1 MKIFDVIKIGFI
13 CSAIAICICGC
24 KISQQEYRGFEV
36 GEIRQTEVD
45 SYVRFGYAT
54 FIWQNPRDWQEMG
67 DLMSFPKKLDDEDKE
82 KITLLKRN
90 GSLEMERDFYNHSG
104 GMIYFIPK
112 GTTYEI
118 DKIYTVYPSQWE
130 TGSSTYIEIKFTN
143 GPLKDKK
150 ADLTLWAYPS
160 SKTLNASKHKLD
172 GKDAQSGEVRDPLST
187 PCGIFPGMQTPLQ
200 LAVGT
205 WGLFNPKGTTVYGL
219 SLNLA
224 QSRLENCYGISI
236 SPLMNANVNQYGVS
250 AGLINANQNTHG
262 LSIGQCNAFEV
273 NYGVSVGVFNLQIP
287 KFEKGNKP
295 KMNFLQIGLFNFAD
309 SGCQIGLL
317 NCNETAKIRIL
328 PFFNFSPFPEN
339 SGTDK
344 K

>member
-13 CSAIAICICGC
+13 CSAIAICLCGC
-24 KISQQEYRGFEV
+24 KISQQEYWGYEV
-36 GEIRQTEVD
+36 GEIRQTEAD
-45 SYVRFGYAT
+45 SYVLFGYAT

-67 DLMSFPKKLDDEDKE
+67 RAYSFPAKIFDRDKE
-82 KITLLKRN
+82 NLTLLKN
-90 GSLEMERDFYNHSG
+90 KGFIEMERDFRNNSG

-112 GTTYEI
+112 GTIYEI
-118 DKIYTVYPSQWE
+118 DKIYTLYPEKWSS
-130 TGSSTYIEIKFTN
+130 GRSTYIEITFTN

-150 ADLTLWAYPS
+150 ALLTWAYPS

-187 PCGIFPGMQTPLQ
+187 PCGIFPGMPTPLQ
-200 LAVGT
+200 LTLGP
-205 WGLFNPKGTTVYGL
+205 WGLFDPARTTVYGL

-224 QSRLENCYGISI
+224 QSRLENCYGISVA
-236 SPLMNANVNQYGVS
+236 LMNANTNQYGVS

-262 LSIGQCNAFEV
+262 LSVGQSNAFEV

>member
-90 GSLEMERDFYNHSG
+90 GSLEMKRDFRNNSG

-118 DKIYTVYPSQWE
+118 DKIYTLYPEKWS
-130 TGSSTYIEIKFTN
+130 TGTSTYIEIKFTN

-150 ADLTLWAYPS
+150 ADLTLWANPNS
-160 SKTLNASKHKLD
+160 TKLYAPPR
-172 GKDAQSGEVRDPLST
+172 KKSHSEAQKNVSDT
-187 PCGIFPGMQTPLQ
+187 YGIFPGMPTPLQ
-200 LAVGT
+200 LALGS
-205 WGLFNPKGTTVYGL
+205 WGLFDPAGTTVYGL
-219 SLNLA
+219 SLNLTKGK
-224 QSRLENCYGISI
+224 LKNCYGISI
-236 SPLMNANVNQYGVS
+236 SPLMNVNTNQYGVS
-250 AGLINANQNTHG
+250 AGLINGNQNTHG
-262 LSIGQCNAFEV
+262 LSVGQCNAFEV

-317 NCNETAKIRIL
+317 NCNETAKFRIL
-328 PFFNFSPFPEN
+328 PFFNFSSFPKNTEKEKT
-339 SGTDK
+339 GK
-344 K
+344 

>member
-24 KISQQEYRGFEV
+24 ISQQEYRGYEV

-45 SYVRFGYAT
+45 SYVCFGYAT

-90 GSLEMERDFYNHSG
+90 GSLEMERDFYNNSG

-118 DKIYTVYPSQWE
+118 DKIYTLYPEEWD
-130 TGSSTYIEIKFTN
+130 TGRSTYIEIKFTN

-150 ADLTLWAYPS
+150 ANLFWAPKSARLYAPPRKKS
-160 SKTLNASKHKLD
+160 HSESQKNV
-172 GKDAQSGEVRDPLST
+172 SGTYGV
-187 PCGIFPGMQTPLQ
+187 FPGMPTPLQ
-200 LAVGT
+200 LALGP
-205 WGLFNPKGTTVYGL
+205 WGLFDPARTTVYGL

-224 QSRLENCYGISI
+224 QSRLENCYGISVA
-236 SPLMNANVNQYGVS
+236 LMNANTNQYGVS
-250 AGLINANQNTHG
+250 AGLINFNQNTHG
-262 LSIGQCNAFEV
+262 LSVGQCNAFEV
-273 NYGVSVGVFNLQIP
+273 NYGVSVGIFNLQVP

-295 KMNFLQIGLFNFAD
+295 KMNFLQIGLINLAD

>member
-24 KISQQEYRGFEV
+24 ISQQESRGFEV

-67 DLMSFPKKLDDEDKE
+67 RPYSFPAKIFDRDKE
-82 KITLLKRN
+82 NLTLLKN
-90 GSLEMERDFYNHSG
+90 KGFIEMERDFRNNSG

-112 GTTYEI
+112 GTIYEI
-118 DKIYTVYPSQWE
+118 DKIYTVYPSQWK
-130 TGSSTYIEIKFTN
+130 TGNSTYIEIKFTN

-150 ADLTLWAYPS
+150 ADLFWAPESARLYAPPRKKS
-160 SKTLNASKHKLD
+160 HSE
-172 GKDAQSGEVRDPLST
+172 AQKNVSDT
-187 PCGIFPGMQTPLQ
+187 YGIFPGMPTPLQ
-200 LAVGT
+200 LALGP
-205 WGLFNPKGTTVYGL
+205 WGLFDPAGTTVYGL
-219 SLNLA
+219 SLNLT
-224 QSRLENCYGISI
+224 QSLLENCYGISVA
-236 SPLMNANVNQYGVS
+236 LMNANTNQHGVS
-250 AGLINANQNTHG
+250 AGLINFNQNTHG
-262 LSIGQCNAFEV
+262 LSVGQCNAFEV
-273 NYGVSVGVFNLQIP
+273 NYGVSVGIFNLQVP

-295 KMNFLQIGLFNFAD
+295 KMNFLQIGLINLAD

>member
-24 KISQQEYRGFEV
+24 ISQQEYIGYEV

-45 SYVRFGYAT
+45 SYVCFGYAT
-54 FIWQNPRDWQEMG
+54 FIWQNPRDWQKMG
-67 DLMSFPKKLDDEDKE
+67 DLMSFPEKLDDEDKE

-90 GSLEMERDFYNHSG
+90 GSLEMERDFYNNSG

-112 GTTYEI
+112 GTIYEI
-118 DKIYTVYPSQWE
+118 DKIYTLYPSQWE

-150 ADLTLWAYPS
+150 ADLTLWANPNS
-160 SKTLNASKHKLD
+160 TKLYAPPR
-172 GKDAQSGEVRDPLST
+172 KKSHSEAQKNVSDT
-187 PCGIFPGMQTPLQ
+187 YGIFPGIPTPLQ
-200 LAVGT
+200 LALGP
-205 WGLFNPKGTTVYGL
+205 WGLFDPARTTVYGL

-224 QSRLENCYGISI
+224 QSRLENCYGISVA
-236 SPLMNANVNQYGVS
+236 LMNANINQYGVS
-250 AGLINANQNTHG
+250 AGLINSNQNTHG
-262 LSIGQCNAFEV
+262 LSVGQCNAFEV
-273 NYGVSVGVFNLQIP
+273 NYGVSIGIFNLQVP

-295 KMNFLQIGLFNFAD
+295 KMNFLQIGLINLAN

-317 NCNETAKIRIL
+317 NCNETAKFRIL
-328 PFFNFSPFPEN
+328 PFFNFSSFPQNTE
-339 SGTDK
+339 K
-344 K
+344 EKAEK

>member
-24 KISQQEYRGFEV
+24 ISQQEYRGYEV

-90 GSLEMERDFYNHSG
+90 GSLEMKRDFRNNSG

-112 GTTYEI
+112 GTTYKI

-150 ADLTLWAYPS
+150 AHLTLWAYPNS
-160 SKTLNASKHKLD
+160 ARLYAPPRKKSHSE
-172 GKDAQSGEVRDPLST
+172 AQKNVSGTYGV
-187 PCGIFPGMQTPLQ
+187 FPGMPTPLQ
-200 LAVGT
+200 LALGS
-205 WGLFNPKGTTVYGL
+205 WGLFDPAGTTVYGL
-219 SLNLA
+219 SLNLTKGK
-224 QSRLENCYGISI
+224 LKNCYGISI
-236 SPLMNANVNQYGVS
+236 SPLMNVNTNQYGVS
-250 AGLINANQNTHG
+250 AGLINGNQNTHG
-262 LSIGQCNAFEV
+262 LSVGQCNAFEV

-339 SGTDK
+339 TEKEKTGK
-344 K
+344 

>member
-24 KISQQEYRGFEV
+24 KISQQEYIGYEV

-45 SYVRFGYAT
+45 SYVLFGYAT
-54 FIWQNPRDWQEMG
+54 FIWQKPRDWQEMG
-67 DLMSFPKKLDDEDKE
+67 DLMSFPEKLDDEDKE

-90 GSLEMERDFYNHSG
+90 GSLEMKRDFYNNSG

-112 GTTYEI
+112 GTIYEI
-118 DKIYTVYPSQWE
+118 DKIYTLYPEEWE

-150 ADLTLWAYPS
+150 ASLFWAPKSARLYAPPRKKS
-160 SKTLNASKHKLD
+160 HSE
-172 GKDAQSGEVRDPLST
+172 AQKNVSDT
-187 PCGIFPGMQTPLQ
+187 YGIFSGMPTPLQ
-200 LAVGT
+200 LALGPL
-205 WGLFNPKGTTVYGL
+205 GLFDPARTTVYGL

-224 QSRLENCYGISI
+224 QSRLENCYGISVA
-236 SPLMNANVNQYGVS
+236 LMNANTNQYGVS
-250 AGLINANQNTHG
+250 AGLINSNQNTHG
-262 LSIGQCNAFEV
+262 LSVGQCNAFEV

-339 SGTDK
+339 TEKEKTGK
-344 K
+344 

>member
-24 KISQQEYRGFEV
+24 KISQQEYRGYEV

-90 GSLEMERDFYNHSG
+90 GSLEMKRDFYNHSG

-112 GTTYEI
+112 GTIYKI
-118 DKIYTVYPSQWE
+118 DKIYTLYPSQWE
-130 TGSSTYIEIKFTN
+130 TGSSTYIEVRFTN

-150 ADLTLWAYPS
+150 ADLTLWAYPNS
-160 SKTLNASKHKLD
+160 AKLYAPPR
-172 GKDAQSGEVRDPLST
+172 KKSHSEAQKNVSGTYGV
-187 PCGIFPGMQTPLQ
+187 FPGMPTPLQ
-200 LAVGT
+200 LALGS
-205 WGLFNPKGTTVYGL
+205 WGLFDPAGTTVYGL
-219 SLNLA
+219 SLNLTKGK
-224 QSRLENCYGISI
+224 LDNCYGISI
-236 SPLMNANVNQYGVS
+236 SPLMNANTNQYGVS

-262 LSIGQCNAFEV
+262 LSVGQCNAFEV

-295 KMNFLQIGLFNFAD
+295 KMNFLQIGLFNLAD

-317 NCNETAKIRIL
+317 NCNETAKFRIL
-328 PFFNFSPFPEN
+328 PFFNFSSFPKNTEKEK
-339 SGTDK
+339 TEK
-344 K
+344 

>member
-24 KISQQEYRGFEV
+24 ISQQEYSGFEV

-54 FIWQNPRDWQEMG
+54 FIWQNPRDWQDIGE
-67 DLMSFPKKLDDEDKE
+67 LYSFPSKLDDEDKDNL
-82 KITLLKRN
+82 TLLKSK
-90 GSLEMERDFYNHSG
+90 GSVEMKRDFYNHRG

-112 GTTYEI
+112 GTTYKI

-150 ADLTLWAYPS
+150 ARLLWAYPKS
-160 SKTLNASKHKLD
+160 ARLYAPPRKKSHSEAPKNV
-172 GKDAQSGEVRDPLST
+172 SGTYGV
-187 PCGIFPGMQTPLQ
+187 FPGMPTPLQ
-200 LAVGT
+200 LALGS
-205 WGLFNPKGTTVYGL
+205 WGLFDPAGTTVYGL
-219 SLNLA
+219 SLNLTKGK
-224 QSRLENCYGISI
+224 LKNCYGISI
-236 SPLMNANVNQYGVS
+236 SPLMNVNTNQYGVS
-250 AGLINANQNTHG
+250 AGLINGNQNTHG
-262 LSIGQCNAFEV
+262 LSVGQCNAFEV

-317 NCNETAKIRIL
+317 NCNETAKFRIL

>member
-45 SYVRFGYAT
+45 SYVCFGYAT
-54 FIWQNPRDWQEMG
+54 FIWQNPRDWQKMG
-67 DLMSFPKKLDDEDKE
+67 YLMSFPEKLDDEDKE

-90 GSLEMERDFYNHSG
+90 GSLEMKRDFYNNSG

-112 GTTYEI
+112 GTIYEI
-118 DKIYTVYPSQWE
+118 DKIYTLYPEEWE

-150 ADLTLWAYPS
+150 ACLLWAPKSARLYAPPRKKS
-160 SKTLNASKHKLD
+160 HSEAPKNV
-172 GKDAQSGEVRDPLST
+172 SGTYGV
-187 PCGIFPGMQTPLQ
+187 FPGMPTPLQ
-200 LAVGT
+200 LALGS
-205 WGLFNPKGTTVYGL
+205 WGLFDPAGTTVYGL
-219 SLNLA
+219 SLNLTKGK
-224 QSRLENCYGISI
+224 LKNCYGISI
-236 SPLMNANVNQYGVS
+236 SPLMNVNTNQYGVS
-250 AGLINANQNTHG
+250 AGLINGNQHTHG
-262 LSIGQCNAFEV
+262 LSVGQCNAFEV

-317 NCNETAKIRIL
+317 NCNETAKFRIL

-339 SGTDK
+339 TEKEKTGK
-344 K
+344 

>member
-24 KISQQEYRGFEV
+24 KISQQEYIGYEV

-45 SYVRFGYAT
+45 SYVLFGYAT

-67 DLMSFPKKLDDEDKE
+67 RPYSFPAKIFDRDKE
-82 KITLLKRN
+82 NLTLLKN
-90 GSLEMERDFYNHSG
+90 KGFIEMERDFRNHRG

-118 DKIYTVYPSQWE
+118 DKIYTLYPEKWSS
-130 TGSSTYIEIKFTN
+130 GSSTYIEIKFTN

-150 ADLTLWAYPS
+150 AVLTWAYPES
-160 SKTLNASKHKLD
+160 ARLYAPPRKKSHSE
-172 GKDAQSGEVRDPLST
+172 AQKSVSGT
-187 PCGIFPGMQTPLQ
+187 YGIFPGMPTPLQ
-200 LAVGT
+200 LALGPL
-205 WGLFNPKGTTVYGL
+205 GLFDPAKTTVYGL

-224 QSRLENCYGISI
+224 QSLLENCYGISVA
-236 SPLMNANVNQYGVS
+236 LMNANTNQYGVS
-250 AGLINANQNTHG
+250 AGLINFNQNTHG
-262 LSIGQCNAFEV
+262 LSVGQCNAFEV

-287 KFEKGNKP
+287 KFEKGNKS

>member
-24 KISQQEYRGFEV
+24 ISQQEYSGFEV

-45 SYVRFGYAT
+45 SYVCFGYAT
-54 FIWQNPRDWQEMG
+54 FIWQNPRDWQDIGE
-67 DLMSFPKKLDDEDKE
+67 LYSFPSKLDDEDKDNL
-82 KITLLKRN
+82 TLLKSK
-90 GSLEMERDFYNHSG
+90 GSVEMKRDFYNHRG

-112 GTTYEI
+112 GTTYKI

-150 ADLTLWAYPS
+150 ARLLWAYPKS
-160 SKTLNASKHKLD
+160 ARLYAPPRKKSHSEAPKNV
-172 GKDAQSGEVRDPLST
+172 SGTYGV
-187 PCGIFPGMQTPLQ
+187 FPGMPTPLQ
-200 LAVGT
+200 LALGS
-205 WGLFNPKGTTVYGL
+205 WGLFDPAGTTVYGL
-219 SLNLA
+219 SLNLTKGK
-224 QSRLENCYGISI
+224 LKNCYGISI
-236 SPLMNANVNQYGVS
+236 SPLMNVNTNQYGVS
-250 AGLINANQNTHG
+250 AGLINGNQNTHG
-262 LSIGQCNAFEV
+262 LSVGQCNAFEV

-317 NCNETAKIRIL
+317 NCNETAKFRIL

>member
-24 KISQQEYRGFEV
+24 ISQQEYSGFEV

-54 FIWQNPRDWQEMG
+54 FIWQNPRDWQDIGE
-67 DLMSFPKKLDDEDKE
+67 LYSFPSKLDDEDKDNL
-82 KITLLKRN
+82 TLLKSK
-90 GSLEMERDFYNHSG
+90 GSVEMKRDFYNHRG

-112 GTTYEI
+112 GTTYKI

-150 ADLTLWAYPS
+150 ARLLWAYPKS
-160 SKTLNASKHKLD
+160 ARLYAPPRKKSHSEAPKNV
-172 GKDAQSGEVRDPLST
+172 SGTYGV
-187 PCGIFPGMQTPLQ
+187 FPGMPTPLQ
-200 LAVGT
+200 LALGS
-205 WGLFNPKGTTVYGL
+205 WGLFDPAGTTVYGL
-219 SLNLA
+219 SLNLTKGK
-224 QSRLENCYGISI
+224 LENCYGISI
-236 SPLMNANVNQYGVS
+236 SPLMNANTNQYGVS

-262 LSIGQCNAFEV
+262 LSVGQCNAFEV
-273 NYGVSVGVFNLQIP
+273 NYGVSVGIFNLQVP

-295 KMNFLQIGLFNFAD
+295 KMNFLQIVAEIAD
-309 SGCQIGLL
+309 
-317 NCNETAKIRIL
+317 
-328 PFFNFSPFPEN
+328 
-339 SGTDK
+339 
-344 K
+344 

>member
-24 KISQQEYRGFEV
+24 ISQQEYSGFEV

-54 FIWQNPRDWQEMG
+54 FIWQNPRDWQDIGE
-67 DLMSFPKKLDDEDKE
+67 LYSFPSKLDDEDKDNL
-82 KITLLKRN
+82 TLLKSK
-90 GSLEMERDFYNHSG
+90 GSVEMKRDFYNHRG

-112 GTTYEI
+112 GTTYKI

-150 ADLTLWAYPS
+150 ARLLWAYPKS
-160 SKTLNASKHKLD
+160 ARLYAPPRKKSHSEAPKNV
-172 GKDAQSGEVRDPLST
+172 SGTYGV
-187 PCGIFPGMQTPLQ
+187 FPGMPTPLQ
-200 LAVGT
+200 LALGS
-205 WGLFNPKGTTVYGL
+205 WGLFDPAGTTVYGL
-219 SLNLA
+219 SLNLTKGK
-224 QSRLENCYGISI
+224 LKNCYGISI
-236 SPLMNANVNQYGVS
+236 SPLMNVNTNQYGVS

-262 LSIGQCNAFEV
+262 LSVGQSNAFEV

-317 NCNETAKIRIL
+317 NCNETAKFRIL

>member
-24 KISQQEYRGFEV
+24 KISQQEYCGFEV

-45 SYVRFGYAT
+45 SYVCFGYAT

-67 DLMSFPKKLDDEDKE
+67 DFMSFPEKLDDEDKE

-112 GTTYEI
+112 GTIYEI
-118 DKIYTVYPSQWE
+118 DKIYTLYPEKWSSG
-130 TGSSTYIEIKFTN
+130 TSTYIEIKFTN

-150 ADLTLWAYPS
+150 ADLFWAPESARLYAPPRKKS
-160 SKTLNASKHKLD
+160 HSE
-172 GKDAQSGEVRDPLST
+172 AQKNVSGT
-187 PCGIFPGMQTPLQ
+187 YGIFPGMPTPLQ
-200 LAVGT
+200 LALGPL
-205 WGLFNPKGTTVYGL
+205 GLFDPAKTTVYGL

-224 QSRLENCYGISI
+224 QSLLENCYGISI

-250 AGLINANQNTHG
+250 VGLINSNQNTHG
-262 LSIGQCNAFEV
+262 LSVGQCNAFEV
-273 NYGVSVGVFNLQIP
+273 NYGVSVGIFNLQVP

-317 NCNETAKIRIL
+317 NCNKTAKIRIL
-328 PFFNFSPFPEN
+328 PFFNFSPFPEK

>member
-13 CSAIAICICGC
+13 CCAVIICASGC
-24 KISQQEYRGFEV
+24 KVSQQEYRGYEV

-45 SYVRFGYAT
+45 SYVCFGYAT

-67 DLMSFPKKLDDEDKE
+67 NLYSFPAKIFDRDKE
-82 KITLLKRN
+82 NLTLLKN
-90 GSLEMERDFYNHSG
+90 KGFIEMKRDFHNNSG

-112 GTTYEI
+112 GTIYKI
-118 DKIYTVYPSQWE
+118 DKIYTLYPSQWE
-130 TGSSTYIEIKFTN
+130 TGSSTYIEVRFTN

-150 ADLTLWAYPS
+150 ADLTLWANPNS
-160 SKTLNASKHKLD
+160 TKLYAPPR
-172 GKDAQSGEVRDPLST
+172 KKSHSEAQKNVSDT
-187 PCGIFPGMQTPLQ
+187 YGIFPGMPTPLQ
-200 LAVGT
+200 LALGS
-205 WGLFNPKGTTVYGL
+205 WGLFDPAETTVYGL

-224 QSRLENCYGISI
+224 QSRLENCYGISVA
-236 SPLMNANVNQYGVS
+236 LMNANTNQYGVS
-250 AGLINANQNTHG
+250 AGLINSNQNTHG
-262 LSIGQCNAFEV
+262 LSVGQCNAFEV
-273 NYGVSVGVFNLQIP
+273 NYGVSVGVFNLQVP

-295 KMNFLQIGLFNFAD
+295 KMNFLQIGLINLAD

>member
-24 KISQQEYRGFEV
+24 KISQQEYSGFEV

-45 SYVRFGYAT
+45 SYVCFGYAT
-54 FIWQNPRDWQEMG
+54 FIWQNPRDWQEIG
-67 DLMSFPKKLDDEDKE
+67 NLHSFPAKIFDRDKE
-82 KITLLKRN
+82 NLTLLKN
-90 GSLEMERDFYNHSG
+90 KGFIEMERDFRNFSG

-112 GTTYEI
+112 GTIYEI
-118 DKIYTVYPSQWE
+118 DKIYTLYPSE
-130 TGSSTYIEIKFTN
+130 GLATYIEIKFTN

-150 ADLTLWAYPS
+150 AVLTLAYPKS
-160 SKTLNASKHKLD
+160 ARLYAPPRKKSHSE
-172 GKDAQSGEVRDPLST
+172 AQKNVSDT
-187 PCGIFPGMQTPLQ
+187 YGIFPGMPTPLQ
-200 LAVGT
+200 LALGP
-205 WGLFNPKGTTVYGL
+205 WGLFDPARTTVYGL

-224 QSRLENCYGISI
+224 QSRLENCYGISVA
-236 SPLMNANVNQYGVS
+236 LMNANTNQYGVS
-250 AGLINANQNTHG
+250 AGLINSNQNTHG
-262 LSIGQCNAFEV
+262 LSVGQCNAFEV
-273 NYGVSVGVFNLQIP
+273 NYGVSVGIFNLQVP

-295 KMNFLQIGLFNFAD
+295 KMNFLQIGLFNLAD

-317 NCNETAKIRIL
+317 NCNETANFRIL

>member
-24 KISQQEYRGFEV
+24 ISQQEYRGYEV

-45 SYVRFGYAT
+45 SYVLFGYAT
-54 FIWQNPRDWQEMG
+54 FIWQNPRDWQDIGE
-67 DLMSFPKKLDDEDKE
+67 LYSFPSKLDDEDKDNL
-82 KITLLKRN
+82 TLLKSK
-90 GSLEMERDFYNHSG
+90 GSVEMKRDFYNHRG

-112 GTTYEI
+112 GTIYKI
-118 DKIYTVYPSQWE
+118 DKIYTLYPSQWE

-150 ADLTLWAYPS
+150 ARLLWAYPKS
-160 SKTLNASKHKLD
+160 ARLYAPPRKKSHSEAPKNV
-172 GKDAQSGEVRDPLST
+172 SGTYGV
-187 PCGIFPGMQTPLQ
+187 FPGMPTPLQ
-200 LAVGT
+200 LALGS
-205 WGLFNPKGTTVYGL
+205 WGLFDPAGTTVYGL
-219 SLNLA
+219 SLNLTKGK
-224 QSRLENCYGISI
+224 LKNCYGISI
-236 SPLMNANVNQYGVS
+236 SPLMNVNTNQYGVS
-250 AGLINANQNTHG
+250 AGLINGNQNTHG
-262 LSIGQCNAFEV
+262 LSVGQCNAFEV

-317 NCNETAKIRIL
+317 NCNETAKFRIL

>member
-1 MKIFDVIKIGFI
+1 MKIFNVIKIGFI

-24 KISQQEYRGFEV
+24 ISQQEYRGYEV

-90 GSLEMERDFYNHSG
+90 GSLEMKRDFYNNSG

-112 GTTYEI
+112 GTIYEI

-150 ADLTLWAYPS
+150 AYLFWAPKSARLYAPPRKKS
-160 SKTLNASKHKLD
+160 HSE
-172 GKDAQSGEVRDPLST
+172 AQKNVSGTYGV
-187 PCGIFPGMQTPLQ
+187 FPGMPTPLQ
-200 LAVGT
+200 LALGS
-205 WGLFNPKGTTVYGL
+205 WGLFDPAGTTVYGL
-219 SLNLA
+219 SLNLTKGK
-224 QSRLENCYGISI
+224 LKNCYGISI
-236 SPLMNANVNQYGVS
+236 SPLMNVNTNQYGVS
-250 AGLINANQNTHG
+250 AGLINGNQHTHG
-262 LSIGQCNAFEV
+262 LSVGQCNAFEV

-295 KMNFLQIGLFNFAD
+295 KMNFLQIGLFNLAD

-317 NCNETAKIRIL
+317 NCNETAKFRIL
-328 PFFNFSPFPEN
+328 PFFNFSSFPKNTEKEKT
-339 SGTDK
+339 GK
-344 K
+344 

>member
-24 KISQQEYRGFEV
+24 KISQQEYRGYEV

-90 GSLEMERDFYNHSG
+90 GSLEMKRDFYNNSG

-112 GTTYEI
+112 GTTYKI
-118 DKIYTVYPSQWE
+118 DKIYTLYPSQWE
-130 TGSSTYIEIKFTN
+130 TGSPTYIEIKFTN

-150 ADLTLWAYPS
+150 ARLLWAYPKS
-160 SKTLNASKHKLD
+160 ARLYAPPRKKSHSE
-172 GKDAQSGEVRDPLST
+172 AQKNVSGTYGV
-187 PCGIFPGMQTPLQ
+187 FPGMPTPLQ
-200 LAVGT
+200 LALGS
-205 WGLFNPKGTTVYGL
+205 WGLFDPAGTTVYGL
-219 SLNLA
+219 SLNLTKGK
-224 QSRLENCYGISI
+224 LKNCYGISI
-236 SPLMNANVNQYGVS
+236 SPLMNVNTNQYGVS
-250 AGLINANQNTHG
+250 AGLINGNHNTHG
-262 LSIGQCNAFEV
+262 LSVGQCNAFEV

-339 SGTDK
+339 TEKEKTGK
-344 K
+344 

>member
-24 KISQQEYRGFEV
+24 ISQQEYRGYEV

-54 FIWQNPRDWQEMG
+54 FIWQNPRDWQDIGE
-67 DLMSFPKKLDDEDKE
+67 LYSFPSKLDDEDKNNL
-82 KITLLKRN
+82 TLLKSK
-90 GSLEMERDFYNHSG
+90 GSVEMKRDFYNHRG

-112 GTTYEI
+112 GTIYEI

-150 ADLTLWAYPS
+150 ARLLWAYPKS
-160 SKTLNASKHKLD
+160 ARLYAPPRKKSHSEAPKNV
-172 GKDAQSGEVRDPLST
+172 SGTYGV
-187 PCGIFPGMQTPLQ
+187 FPGMPTPLQ
-200 LAVGT
+200 LALGS
-205 WGLFNPKGTTVYGL
+205 WGLFDPAGTTVYGL
-219 SLNLA
+219 SLNLTKGK
-224 QSRLENCYGISI
+224 LKNCYGISI
-236 SPLMNANVNQYGVS
+236 SPLMNVNTNQYGVS
-250 AGLINANQNTHG
+250 AGLINGNQNTHG
-262 LSIGQCNAFEV
+262 LSVGQCNAFEV

-295 KMNFLQIGLFNFAD
+295 KMNFLQIGLFNLAD

-317 NCNETAKIRIL
+317 NCNETAKFRIL
-328 PFFNFSPFPEN
+328 PFFNFSSFPKNTEKEKT
-339 SGTDK
+339 GK
-344 K
+344 